1 MEDWRWR
8 RPIRVVA
15 NQPIASNQSIV
26 ANETYLDVL
35 MRLPGDLAEPR
46 QPSERLKIV
55 GRVRYAIVVD
65 PHPPRGFPVSDG
77 DGAL

>member
-1 MEDWRWR
+1 LMEDWRWR

-35 MRLPGDLAEPR
+35 MRLHGDLAEPR

-55 GRVRYAIVVD
+55 G
-65 PHPPRGFPVSDG
+65 
-77 DGAL
+77 